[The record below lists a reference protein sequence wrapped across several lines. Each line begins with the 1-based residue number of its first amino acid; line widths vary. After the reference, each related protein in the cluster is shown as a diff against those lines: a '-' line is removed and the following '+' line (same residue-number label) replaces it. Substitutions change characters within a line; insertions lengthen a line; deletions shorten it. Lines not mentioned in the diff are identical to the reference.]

1 MSDVLF
7 LDSGPLG
14 LITQPQRSHEVIAIT
29 DWLKN
34 CLVAGARVVVPAIV
48 YYEIKR
54 ELLRANKTIGIAR
67 LDAFVNATPDRYVP
81 LTDDALRF
89 AAELWAQ
96 SRRAGRPTADAT
108 ALDIDVLLCRP
119 GSSFRAFA
127 SGCNHQ
133 PETFVAIRLRD
144 ATGQTLARMYL
155 APTELRASPRRMPTA
170 VYSEG
175 SFLLGPFSLLVSKLP
190 E

>member
-1 MSDVLF
+1 VSGVLL

-34 CLVAGARVVVPAIV
+34 CLGAGARVVVPAIV

-54 ELLRANKTIGIAR
+54 ELLRANKATGIAR

-81 LTDDALRF
+81 LSDDALRF

-96 SRRAGRPTADAT
+96 SRQRGQPTADVS
-108 ALDIDVLLCRP
+108 ALDIDVLLAAQGLRM
-119 GSSFRAFA
+119 GRAPVIATTNTKHLSRFISA
-127 SGCNHQ
+127 RHWTEIEPRIFG
-133 PETFVAIRLRD
+133 VA
-144 ATGQTLARMYL
+144 
-155 APTELRASPRRMPTA
+155 
-170 VYSEG
+170 
-175 SFLLGPFSLLVSKLP
+175 
-190 E
+190 

>member
-1 MSDVLF
+1 MNDVLL

-29 DWLKN
+29 DWLKE
-34 CLVAGARVVVPAIV
+34 CLRAGARVLVPAIV

-54 ELLRANKTIGIAR
+54 ELLRANKAIGLAR
-67 LDAFVNATPDRYVP
+67 LDAFVNVTPDRYVP

-108 ALDIDVLLCRP
+108 ALDIDVLL
-119 GSSFRAFA
+119 AA
-127 SGCNHQ
+127 Q
-133 PETFVAIRLRD
+133 ALRIGGAPII
-144 ATGQTLARMYL
+144 ATTNQKHLSQFIAARHWTEIE
-155 APTELRASPRRMPTA
+155 PTIFKAE
-170 VYSEG
+170 
-175 SFLLGPFSLLVSKLP
+175 
-190 E
+190 

>member
-96 SRRAGRPTADAT
+96 SRQAGRPTADVM
-108 ALDIDVLLCRP
+108 ALDIDVLLAAQALRMGGTP
-119 GSSFRAFA
+119 LIATTNEKHLSQFISARHWTDIEPTIFRA
-127 SGCNHQ
+127 
-133 PETFVAIRLRD
+133 R
-144 ATGQTLARMYL
+144 
-155 APTELRASPRRMPTA
+155 
-170 VYSEG
+170 
-175 SFLLGPFSLLVSKLP
+175 
-190 E
+190 

>member
-14 LITQPQRSHEVIAIT
+14 LITQPQRGHEVIAIT

-67 LDAFVNATPDRYVP
+67 LDAFVNAAPDRYVP

-108 ALDIDVLLCRP
+108 ALDIDVLLAAQALRM
-119 GSSFRAFA
+119 GSSPVVATTNPKHLSR
-127 SGCNHQ
+127 
-133 PETFVAIRLRD
+133 FVAAQLWTDI
-144 ATGQTLARMYL
+144 
-155 APTELRASPRRMPTA
+155 APSI
-170 VYSEG
+170 
-175 SFLLGPFSLLVSKLP
+175 FH
-190 E
+190 

>member
-14 LITQPQRSHEVIAIT
+14 LITQPQRGHEVIAIT

-89 AAELWAQ
+89 AAELCVVWLNYFTDFPLVHLRGFAVQ
-96 SRRAGRPTADAT
+96 NVWECFHAMGK
-108 ALDIDVLLCRP
+108 
-119 GSSFRAFA
+119 AFA
-127 SGCNHQ
+127 VIGTELLYLHDGHFRVSS
-133 PETFVAIRLRD
+133 
-144 ATGQTLARMYL
+144 LARMQ
-155 APTELRASPRRMPTA
+155 
-170 VYSEG
+170 
-175 SFLLGPFSLLVSKLP
+175 
-190 E
+190 